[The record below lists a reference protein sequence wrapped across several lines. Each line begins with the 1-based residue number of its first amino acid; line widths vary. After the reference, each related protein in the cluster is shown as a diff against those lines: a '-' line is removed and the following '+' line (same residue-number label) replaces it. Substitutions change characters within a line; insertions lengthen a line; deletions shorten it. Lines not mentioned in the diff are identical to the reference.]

1 MPMLK
6 TRKSGRL
13 CYQSG
18 TRPENRKIGQ
28 DYQPGIRPTNRKSGP
43 KIWPQNSKIAK
54 SGPSHQSPGIHW
66 VPILEEYIEEAQ
78 LSNNVGTKIA
88 ILSGTYGDNFSESG
102 FSNTSMLDQKVLKQ
116 DYERVAILRAK
127 KNKLNR
133 MNFHIFDMKHF
144 KNKKEKDLL
153 RSLEVFNPDAI
164 VMAWTHSLQG
174 DVHQL
179 LDGNEPGLLITFDE
193 DPTQPIVEF
202 GTKEDDEDNDIVEVG
217 TKSTKKGTQK
227 QKSGTKFDEIDDYI
241 EEEDSEDGEILE
253 VITKT
258 SSKDRKRRR
267 INQSI
272 LEFDSWSKLEPE
284 CDITEDYTKPE
295 KGANGEKLEPK
306 CDITEDDTKPKKG
319 ANGLKLEPKC
329 DITEDD
335 TKPETAN
342 GERRQG

>member
-1 MPMLK
+1 MPMPK
-6 TRKSGRL
+6 TRKSERL
-13 CYQSG
+13 CYQPG

-54 SGPSHQSPGIHW
+54 PGQVHQSPGPGIHW

-116 DYERVAILRAK
+116 DYERVDILRAK

-133 MNFHIFDMKHF
+133 MNFHVFDMKHF

-153 RSLEVFNPDAI
+153 KSLEVFNPDAI

-179 LDGNEPGLLITFDE
+179 LDGNEPGMYVFI
-193 DPTQPIVEF
+193 
-202 GTKEDDEDNDIVEVG
+202 
-217 TKSTKKGTQK
+217 
-227 QKSGTKFDEIDDYI
+227 
-241 EEEDSEDGEILE
+241 
-253 VITKT
+253 
-258 SSKDRKRRR
+258 
-267 INQSI
+267 
-272 LEFDSWSKLEPE
+272 
-284 CDITEDYTKPE
+284 
-295 KGANGEKLEPK
+295 
-306 CDITEDDTKPKKG
+306 
-319 ANGLKLEPKC
+319 
-329 DITEDD
+329 
-335 TKPETAN
+335 
-342 GERRQG
+342 